1 MRILALSLLLALS
14 LPNSAFATVFAGTH
28 SLVIVGDG
36 VVNGGLVAPPGFF
49 DDIPAGTPVIGSS
62 QYDDTASQLFGQCF
76 NPSDPADCYPVYGGG
91 SFSLSID
98 GVELS
103 TDDFGDGGPFVVLD
117 DQWVFDPATG
127 IGLPPFG
134 VDFAGLTFFQP
145 GAGGYE
151 RLGSGDRWVVELV
164 SLYLTLDADTFSD
177 PASIA
182 AVDFYALGDMILTLT
197 IRDSQTGNV
206 GTVFA
211 VVPEP
216 STALLLGLGL
226 GLTGLAGRGRSRNRS

>member
-1 MRILALSLLLALS
+1 MRVLALLLISALSLAS
-14 LPNSAFATVFAGTH
+14 SSAFATVFAGTH

-36 VVNGGLVAPPGFF
+36 VVGGELVAPPGFF

-62 QYDDTASQLFGQCF
+62 QYDDTAPQLFAQCF
-76 NPSDPADCYPVYGGG
+76 NPSDPADCYPVYVGG

-103 TDDFGDGGPFVVLD
+103 TDDFGYGGPVVVLD
-117 DQWVFDPATG
+117 DQWLWDYATG
-127 IGLPPFG
+127 VLLPPLG
-134 VDFAGLTFFQP
+134 VDLVGLSFFQP
-145 GAGGYE
+145 GVGGYQ
-151 RLGSGDRWVVELV
+151 RLGSGDRWIVEEVGFVLF
-164 SLYLTLDADTFSD
+164 LPADTLSA

-182 AVDFYALGDMILTLT
+182 AVDFYALGDLFVSLL
-197 IRDSQTGNV
+197 IRDSQTGNG

-216 STALLLGLGL
+216 STALLMGLGL
-226 GLTGLAGRGRSRNRS
+226 AGLAARRRE